1 MDLHNR
7 LEEVFRQVFDND
19 ELVLRDQMIAADI
32 EGWDSVAHINL
43 MFGIEQAFGIRF
55 KGYELADMNNIR
67 ELKEC
72 LASKVSSGGA
82 PLRNV
87 HP

>member
-1 MDLHNR
+1 MELHNR

-19 ELVLRDQMIAADI
+19 ALVLRDQMIAADI

-55 KGYELADMNNIR
+55 KGNELADMNSIG
-67 ELKEC
+67 ELKEF
-72 LASKVSSGGA
+72 LAGKVSGRGS
-82 PLRNV
+82 
-87 HP
+87 

>member
-1 MDLHNR
+1 MELHNR

-19 ELVLRDQMIAADI
+19 ALALRDEMKAADI

-55 KGYELADMNNIR
+55 KGNELADMNNIG
-67 ELKEC
+67 ELQQFVAGKLGGEVVPPR
-72 LASKVSSGGA
+72 KV
-82 PLRNV
+82 R
-87 HP
+87 